1 MLFSKKNLR
10 GILYNLISN
19 GIKFKSGAVPVINI
33 GTKRNKDK
41 LVLAVQ
47 DNGTGIAKANLDK
60 IFDMYG
66 RLHQDVEGHAIG
78 LYLAKKIVDT
88 AGGNIMVESQP
99 GQGSKFIIYLK
110 AEAKFCY
117 TF

>member
-1 MLFSKKNLR
+1 M
-10 GILYNLISN
+10 
-19 GIKFKSGAVPVINI
+19 
-33 GTKRNKDK
+33 
-41 LVLAVQ
+41 AVQ

-110 AEAKFCY
+110 AEAKICY